1 MPMADTT
8 NARATRALLSAILA
22 CALLGAQVVHAPPA
36 EAQERR
42 GLLDMLFGGGRSET
56 RQPPQRVEQPQPRR
70 QVKKVRKPRKDAAT
84 ASRSRGSKGTA
95 RTAAA
100 GAGAAT
106 AAAAAAPVEKSETA
120 RTVLVVGDFMAG
132 SLAKGLEEAVSQN
145 REIRVVS
152 KVDGSSGLVRDDHFD
167 WPATIG
173 KTIAE
178 TKPAVVVVML
188 GANDRQAIRDAGS
201 SLALRTAEWSARY
214 TARTEAL
221 AAAVR
226 AGGASL
232 VWVGALPFGIDR
244 ASEDMVY
251 FNDLYRT
258 AALKAGGEY
267 VDVWGGFTD
276 ANGAFA
282 ASGPDMAGQTAR
294 LRNSDGVTLTGA
306 GQDKL
311 AYFVEKPVTRVLG
324 LSVDDLV
331 ASLGAQQLS
340 ASDLP
345 SVGDL
350 ASTTS
355 TPPVSFSDPSLDGG
369 DRLLGGA
376 PARALQAGTDASPR
390 ARLVVAGAAHDPTE
404 GRADQFN
411 WTGRGAAVSP
421 TTRDNAIVFRGST
434 SLEELRRQAKDA
446 GAPET
451 AGAADAAARS
461 LPAPDQP

>member
-1 MPMADTT
+1 MADETR
-8 NARATRALLSAILA
+8 ARPARALLSAVLA
-22 CALLGAQVVHAPPA
+22 CALLAGQAAHAPPA
-36 EAQERR
+36 EAQQRR
-42 GLLDMLFGGGRSET
+42 GLLDMLFGGGRGEA
-56 RQPPQRVEQPQPRR
+56 RQPPQRVDPPPQRR
-70 QVKKVRKPRKDAAT
+70 QVKKVRKPRRDAGSAGR
-84 ASRSRGSKGTA
+84 SRSD

-100 GAGAAT
+100 AGAAAG
-106 AAAAAAPVEKSETA
+106 AAAVAAPVEKSETA
-120 RTVLVVGDFMAG
+120 RTVLVIGDFMAG

-167 WPATIG
+167 WPAEIG
-173 KTIAE
+173 QAIADS
-178 TKPAVVVVML
+178 KPAVVVVML
-188 GANDRQAIRDAGS
+188 GANDRQAIREAGT
-201 SLALRTAEWSARY
+201 SLGLRTTEWSERYDARV
-214 TARTEAL
+214 EAL

-226 AGGASL
+226 AGGATL

-244 ASEDMVY
+244 ANEDMVY

-258 AALKAGGEY
+258 AALKAGGEF

-276 ANGAFA
+276 ANGAFT
-282 ASGPDMAGQTAR
+282 ASGPDMTGQTAR
-294 LRNSDGVTLTGA
+294 LRNSDGITLTGA

-340 ASDLP
+340 ADDLP
-345 SVGDL
+345 SVDDL

-369 DRLLGGA
+369 DRLLGGGPA
-376 PARALQAGTDASPR
+376 PAAASGTDASPR
-390 ARLVVAGAAHDPTE
+390 ARLVVAGAPHDPTE
-404 GRADQFN
+404 GRADHFN
-411 WTGRGAAVSP
+411 WTGRAGAVSP

-434 SLEELRRQAKDA
+434 TLDELRRQAKDA
-446 GAPET
+446 AAPE
-451 AGAADAAARS
+451 AADAADAAARNLS
-461 LPAPDQP
+461 PPTAP